1 MYAASREIFLEGR
14 LMHIAFEAIVGI
26 CTVIVAVFKLIETV
40 AKTIIMIVD
49 RVRANK
55 RKK

>member
-1 MYAASREIFLEGR
+1 MQLRGKSFLEGR
-14 LMHIAFEAIVGI
+14 LIQIAFEVIVGI
-26 CTVIVAVFKLIETV
+26 CTVIVAVLKIIETA

-49 RVRANK
+49 RVRARK